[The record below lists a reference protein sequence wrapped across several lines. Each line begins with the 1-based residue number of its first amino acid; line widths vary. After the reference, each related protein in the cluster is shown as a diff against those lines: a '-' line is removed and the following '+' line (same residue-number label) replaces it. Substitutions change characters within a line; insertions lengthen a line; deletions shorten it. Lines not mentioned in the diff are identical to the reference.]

1 MLGLHSKDNQNEV
14 LIKNKELILLGLSI
28 DTFGNASAK
37 NRDFMLIKPSGV
49 DLNLCSKN
57 EISVV
62 DINSG
67 KLQSG
72 KKPSSDTPTHLELYR
87 NYNNIGGITHT
98 HSLYATAWAQAA
110 KPIPCLGTTHADYWK
125 GEIPVTRELTSD
137 EINGKYELET
147 GKVIVRTLQELK
159 VDPLECPGIIVAHH
173 GPFTWGKTIEEAVK
187 NAVRLEYIARMACMT
202 LNINPQ
208 TVDISPEL
216 HHRHFS
222 RKHGPSAYYGQ
233 ENS

>member
-1 MLGLHSKDNQNEV
+1 MLGFHSKDNKKEV
-14 LIKNKELILLGLSI
+14 LKKNRELSRLGLSI

-37 NRDFMLIKPSGV
+37 NTGLMLIKPSGV
-49 DLNLCSKN
+49 DLNLCTKN

-72 KKPSSDTPTHLELYR
+72 KKPSSDTPTHIELYR
-87 NYNNIGGITHT
+87 NFNKIGGITHT
-98 HSLYATAWAQAA
+98 HSLYATAWAQAV
-110 KPIPCLGTTHADYWK
+110 KPIPCLGTTHADYWR
-125 GEIPVTRELTSD
+125 GGIPVTRELTVD

-147 GKVIVRTLQELK
+147 GKVIVETLQEMK

-173 GPFTWGKTIEEAVK
+173 GPFTWGKTVEEAVK
-187 NAVRLEYIARMACMT
+187 NALRLEYIARMAWIT

-208 TVDISPEL
+208 TIEISPEL

-222 RKHGPSAYYGQ
+222 RKHGISAYYGQ